1 MSALRIVNVCEDDL
15 NPLRPTRCSVLLR
28 KIEMASS
35 DSSVTPFTMRT
46 ASQGAQKAFT
56 YIRTEQGTFIC
67 PTCGVTKQRQN
78 SMHYHMKKHQQD
90 PNHTCQ
96 YCNKT
101 FLQKQTLELHLR
113 TKHTD
118 RLVED
123 GVAGAASASGFKP
136 SYSCPISGCDYQSHT
151 KGNCVIHCLRVHFQE
166 EITPH
171 LRVVQDRRV
180 YSCGHCL
187 NEFQST
193 TAFYYHIKSCITF
206 DQTTPKYRE
215 LQGLLES

>member
-1 MSALRIVNVCEDDL
+1 MSLPD
-15 NPLRPTRCSVLLR
+15 TSV
-28 KIEMASS
+28 S
-35 DSSVTPFTMRT
+35 PFAMLAT
-46 ASQGAQKAFT
+46 ASTSTVAITAHTVHTVHTVPVYQKDKQKAFT

-67 PTCGVTKQRQN
+67 PTCGIIKQRQN

-90 PNHTCQ
+90 TNYTCT

-113 TKHTD
+113 TKHVD
-118 RLVED
+118 RLEED
-123 GVAGAASASGFKP
+123 ATAAKP
-136 SYSCPISGCDYQSHT
+136 AFSCPISGCDFQSHT

-171 LRVVQDRRV
+171 LHLVQDRRV
-180 YSCGHCL
+180 YSCGHCR

-206 DQTTPKYRE
+206 DHTTPKYRE
-215 LQGLLES
+215 LKRLLEP

>member
-1 MSALRIVNVCEDDL
+1 MRPSAPSAPSGPQVPNKTL
-15 NPLRPTRCSVLLR
+15 
-28 KIEMASS
+28 
-35 DSSVTPFTMRT
+35 
-46 ASQGAQKAFT
+46 T

-67 PTCGVTKQRQN
+67 PTCGVVKQRQN

-90 PNHTCQ
+90 LNHTCT

-118 RLVED
+118 RLV
-123 GVAGAASASGFKP
+123 AGAACAAEEAGAGKP
-136 SYSCPISGCDYQSHT
+136 AYTCPISGCDYQSHT

-171 LRVVQDRRV
+171 LRMAENRRV
-180 YSCGHCL
+180 YLCGHCKG
-187 NEFQST
+187 EFQST

-206 DQTTPKYRE
+206 DQTTPKYQE
-215 LQGLLES
+215 LRSLLET

>member
-1 MSALRIVNVCEDDL
+1 MGAKKGHKPIY
-15 NPLRPTRCSVLLR
+15 PTRSSVLVR
-28 KIEMASS
+28 KIEMASP
-35 DSSVTPFTMRT
+35 DSTILPSGPHKTL
-46 ASQGAQKAFT
+46 T

-67 PTCGVTKQRQN
+67 PTCGVVKQRQN

-90 PNHTCQ
+90 PNHTCPH
-96 YCNKT
+96 CNKT

-113 TKHTD
+113 TKHAD
-118 RLVED
+118 RLLAAGGTEEAG
-123 GVAGAASASGFKP
+123 GVFKP
-136 SYSCPISGCDYQSHT
+136 SYACPISGCDYQSHT

-171 LRVVQDRRV
+171 LRMAQDRRI
-180 YSCGHCL
+180 YTCGHCQ

-215 LQGLLES
+215 LRGLLES

>member
-1 MSALRIVNVCEDDL
+1 
-15 NPLRPTRCSVLLR
+15 
-28 KIEMASS
+28 MAQP
-35 DSSVTPFTMRT
+35 DSSVTPFTMPPT
-46 ASQGAQKAFT
+46 KQKAFT
-56 YIRTEQGTFIC
+56 YIRTEQGKFIC
-67 PTCGVTKQRQN
+67 PTCGVVKQRQN
-78 SMHYHMKKHQQD
+78 SMHYHMKTHQQD
-90 PNHTCQ
+90 PNHTCP

-118 RLVED
+118 RLVATED
-123 GVAGAASASGFKP
+123 GVGGGAGAGGAGGAGAVKP
-136 SYSCPISGCDYQSHT
+136 SFSCPISGCDYQSHT

-180 YSCGHCL
+180 YSCGHCQ

-215 LQGLLES
+215 LQGLLGS